1 MSSELES
8 YWYFMYDLSPTSDG
22 KVDVEHFIITCKPD
36 TLIFW
41 VKIWCSTHLY
51 CCSES
56 NVNDP
61 MFPWPNKNS
70 RGDLDSFDWIL
81 FMATCECALRSPS
94 LLIQGSCF
102 VLIKVCLTLSFF
114 ALLPCYIY
122 SLTMLCL
129 NRLCRCLL
137 QVPLLRSTPPPPSA
151 VKVDICSRK
160 EQGGSIFE
168 VQKKLT
174 KESL

>member
-1 MSSELES
+1 MNFSSI
-8 YWYFMYDLSPTSDG
+8 MTKKISPTNNLCPG
-22 KVDVEHFIITCKPD
+22 PPLIVTQQKLEHKETGGDV
-36 TLIFW
+36 
-41 VKIWCSTHLY
+41 
-51 CCSES
+51 
-56 NVNDP
+56 
-61 MFPWPNKNS
+61 
-70 RGDLDSFDWIL
+70 DSFRWIL

-137 QVPLLRSTPPPPSA
+137 QVPLLRSRPPRSSA
-151 VKVDICSRK
+151 IKVDMCSRK